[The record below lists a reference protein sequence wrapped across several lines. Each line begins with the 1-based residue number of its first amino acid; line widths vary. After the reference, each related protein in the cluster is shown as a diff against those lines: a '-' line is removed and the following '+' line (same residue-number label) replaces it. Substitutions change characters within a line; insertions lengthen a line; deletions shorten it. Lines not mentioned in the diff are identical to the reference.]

1 MIEMGIAQAK
11 SHFSQLT
18 AQVDGGEQV
27 ILTKRGRP
35 AYQLISLRPNNEV
48 RAVGPEQAVKTIPP
62 AAEGVSGGR
71 VAGLSP
77 ASQLQVRLAN
87 LASLTANDPVYPG
100 SFVADMRRLDL
111 L

>member
-35 AYQLISLRPNNEV
+35 AYQLISLRATQEAGTRGGKKTGKAFTRPE
-48 RAVGPEQAVKTIPP
+48 GPAP
-62 AAEGVSGGR
+62 AA
-71 VAGLSP
+71 GLTP
-77 ASQLQVRLAN
+77 ASHLQHRLAN

>member
-35 AYQLISLRPNNEV
+35 AYQLISLRATQEAEIRSGRQTV
-48 RAVGPEQAVKTIPP
+48 KGFTQPEG
-62 AAEGVSGGR
+62 AAT
-71 VAGLSP
+71 AAAFTP
-77 ASQLQVRLAN
+77 ASQLRHRLAN

>member
-18 AQVDGGEQV
+18 AQVDAGEQV

-35 AYQLISLRPNNEV
+35 AYQLIRLRSAQEAEI
-48 RAVGPEQAVKTIPP
+48 RGGKKTGKAFTRTEGTEPP
-62 AAEGVSGGR
+62 AGPS
-71 VAGLSP
+71 S
-77 ASQLQVRLAN
+77 ASQIQDRLAN
-87 LASLTANDPVYPG
+87 LASLSVNDPVYPG
-100 SFVADMRRLDL
+100 SFVADMRKLDL